1 MKVTI
6 NDIAELAG
14 VSKST
19 VSAVLNDNPQIKEE
33 TKIRVREV
41 MNKLDYRPNE
51 LARSLARK
59 QTKTIGLIIKEID
72 NPYFA
77 QITSGVY
84 DSANKEGY
92 SVLLGSSE
100 LKPLQE
106 QETLNV
112 LLSKKVDGLII
123 SSLRDNG
130 DFSHLFELK
139 HRNIPFVLLDH
150 VEMLQANMI
159 DINNVQASMEAVQ
172 YLVKKGHRRIAFLAG
187 PDYSVHSFQRLE
199 GYKLAH
205 LRCNIPFDENLI
217 FATGSYL
224 ENGIRVG
231 REIAQMSTQ
240 KRPTALYCFNDLVA
254 IGSIY
259 SLRQE
264 GLRIPKDIAVV
275 GNDDIPLAKAMFP
288 PLTTV
293 HIPIYEIGQR
303 AAKLLIDQI
312 RQKESPL
319 NKKNILEAHLVER
332 ESA

>member
-6 NDIAELAG
+6 TDIAKLAG

-19 VSAVLNDNPQIKEE
+19 VSAVLNDNPLIKDE
-33 TKIRVREV
+33 TKTRVREA
-41 MNKLDYRPNE
+41 MKKLDYRPNE
-51 LARSLARK
+51 LARALARK

-77 QITSGVY
+77 QVTSGVY

-130 DFSHLFELK
+130 DFLHLLDLK
-139 HRNIPFVLLDH
+139 RRNVPFVLLDNLEIIQTNM
-150 VEMLQANMI
+150 VDVNNLQAGK
-159 DINNVQASMEAVQ
+159 EAVE
-172 YLVKKGHRRIAFLAG
+172 YLIKKGHRRIAYLAG
-187 PDYSVHSFQRLE
+187 PDYSVHSYQRLE

-205 LRCNIPFDENLI
+205 LGRNIPIDDGLI
-217 FATGSYL
+217 FPTGSYL
-224 ENGIRVG
+224 ENGIKAG
-231 REIAQMSTQ
+231 EKILKMSAHD
-240 KRPTALYCFNDLVA
+240 RPTALYCFNDLVA

-259 SLRQE
+259 ALRQA
-264 GLRIPKDIAVV
+264 GLRIPEDMSIV
-275 GNDDIPLAKAMFP
+275 GNDDTPLAQATFP

-293 HIPIYEIGQR
+293 HIPIYEIGRR
-303 AAKLLIDQI
+303 ATELLFEQV
-312 RQKESPL
+312 RQKEIPL
-319 NKKNILEAHLVER
+319 NKKIILEAHLIER

>member
-6 NDIAELAG
+6 TDIAKLAG

-19 VSAVLNDNPQIKEE
+19 VSAVLNDNPLIKDE
-33 TKIRVREV
+33 TKIRVREA
-41 MNKLDYRPNE
+41 MKKLDYRPNE
-51 LARSLARK
+51 LARALARK

-77 QITSGVY
+77 RITSGVY

-130 DFSHLFELK
+130 DFTHLLDLRR
-139 HRNIPFVLLDH
+139 RNVPFVLLDNF
-150 VEMLQANMI
+150 EMFQANI
-159 DINNVQASMEAVQ
+159 VDVNNVESGMKAVQ
-172 YLVKKGHRRIAFLAG
+172 YLIQKGHRKIAYLAG
-187 PDYSVHSFQRLE
+187 PDYSVHSYQRLE

-205 LRCNIPFDENLI
+205 LSHNIPLDDALI
-217 FATGSYL
+217 FQAGSYL
-224 ENGIRVG
+224 ENGMEVG
-231 REIAQMSTQ
+231 EHIARMSPQT
-240 KRPTALYCFNDLVA
+240 RPTALYCFNDLVA

-259 SLRQE
+259 ALRQA
-264 GLRIPKDIAVV
+264 GLRIPDDMAVV
-275 GNDDIPLAKAMFP
+275 GNDDTPLAQATFP

-293 HIPIYEIGQR
+293 HIPIYEIGRQ
-303 AAKLLIDQI
+303 ATELLFAQV
-312 RQKESPL
+312 RQKENPL
-319 NKKNILEAHLVER
+319 NKKIILEAHLVER
-332 ESA
+332 KSA